1 MSSRS
6 DARKCSFCGKSVD
19 QVGKLIAG
27 PGDVYI
33 CDQCVGICYDLVM
46 QEKTSIP
53 SLWTDETFPK
63 PKEIKTFLDEYI
75 IGQDRAKRAVSVA
88 VYNHYKR
95 LLHRSKKKA
104 NGVEIEKSN
113 ICLIGPTGTGKTLM
127 AQTLA
132 RFLNLPF
139 AIADATVLTEAGYV
153 GEDVENIIVRLLQ
166 SADYQV
172 EMAQMGIIYID
183 EIDKIGRKSGGSPSI
198 TRDVSGEGVQQA
210 LLKILEGTKAHVPP
224 QGGRKHPEQPL
235 IEVDTRDILFIVG
248 GSFTG
253 LEEVISRRIDKKVIG
268 FDNHDEKQDEETARA
283 EVLSQVLPQ
292 DLIHF
297 GIIPEMVGRLSLTV
311 SLEPLSQEALREIL
325 LEPKNAIL
333 RQYKELFRMEGVEL
347 VVEDDAIDQ
356 ITEEAEKMKLGARA
370 LRSIVERIF
379 LDIMFEIPSI
389 TGLQEC
395 IITKDVVQGRAKP
408 IYTLQESKDLKKG
421 A

>member
-1 MSSRS
+1 MSKDS
-6 DARKCSFCGKSVD
+6 RKCSFCGKTVD
-19 QVGKLIAG
+19 KVGKLIAG

-63 PKEIKTFLDEYI
+63 PHEIKGFLDEYI
-75 IGQDRAKRAVSVA
+75 IGQDRAKRAIAVA

-95 LLHRSKKKA
+95 LLHRSKHR
-104 NGVEIEKSN
+104 NGGVEIEKSN

-153 GEDVENIIVRLLQ
+153 GEDVENIVVRLLQ
-166 SADYQV
+166 AANYQV

-210 LLKILEGTKAHVPP
+210 LLKILEGTTAHVPP

-235 IEVDTRDILFIVG
+235 IEVNTRDILFIVG
-248 GSFTG
+248 GSFAG

-268 FDNHDEKQDEETARA
+268 FDNHEEAIDEEITRSDI
-283 EVLSQVLPQ
+283 LQKVLPQ

-311 SLEPLSQEALREIL
+311 SLEPLSQEALRAIL
-325 LEPKNAIL
+325 LEPKNALI
-333 RQYKELFRMEGVEL
+333 RQYKELFRMEGVKL
-347 VVEDDAIDQ
+347 TVEEEAVRE
-356 ITEEAEKMKLGARA
+356 ITIEAEKMKLGARA

-389 TGLQEC
+389 
-395 IITKDVVQGRAKP
+395 
-408 IYTLQESKDLKKG
+408 KDLKECVITGDVVTGNAKPKYIL
-421 A
+421 ADKTEAA